1 MGKRSRYGHGT
12 FSWIE
17 LSTPDPAG
25 AKNFYSGLFGW
36 QLADSPIPGM
46 DDVYTMARLGGS
58 DVAGIMRQMDD
69 QRAAGVPPAWL
80 SYITVDVADHAATRA
95 AELGGS
101 VVGEPFDVMD
111 SGRMA
116 VLADPTGAT
125 FAVWQPRTHI
135 GAGVVNVPGSLTWN
149 DLATTDVPAAIQFY
163 GGLFGWTVNEIDT
176 GGGPRY
182 WSIAHDA
189 AAAGRN
195 GGMRE
200 LAPELTRAG
209 MPSHWLPYLAVESVE
224 STLARATELG
234 GQPLAPV
241 TVIPNGAF
249 SAFQDPQGAAIAI
262 VASEFDD

>member
-1 MGKRSRYGHGT
+1 MGKRSRYEHGT

-25 AKNFYSGLFGW
+25 AKSFYNGLFGW
-36 QLADSPIPGM
+36 EFSDSPIPGT
-46 DDVYTMARLGGS
+46 DDVYTMARLDGS
-58 DVAGIMRQMDD
+58 DVAGMMRQMDD

-80 SYITVDVADHAATRA
+80 SYLTVNVADDTATRA

-101 VVGEPFDVMD
+101 VLAGPFDVMD

-116 VLADPTGAT
+116 VLADPTGAA
-125 FAVWQPRTHI
+125 FAVWQPGTHI

-163 GGLFGWTVNEIDT
+163 EALFGWTVNEIDT

-182 WSIAHDA
+182 WSIGHDVA
-189 AAAGRN
+189 ASGRN
-195 GGMRE
+195 GGIRE
-200 LAPELTRAG
+200 LAPGSEVPPR
-209 MPSHWLPYLAVESVE
+209 WLPYLAVESVE

-234 GQPLAPV
+234 GQQLAPV
-241 TVIPNGAF
+241 TVIPNGTF
-249 SAFQDPQGAAIAI
+249 TAFQDPQGAAIAI
-262 VASEFDD
+262 VAGEFDD